1 MTWDMII
8 FVVMCALFIAGTV
21 CTLLCCVAMV
31 QTILNNDVGDDEL

>member
-8 FVVMCALFIAGTV
+8 FVLMCALFGAGTI

-31 QTILNNDVGDDEL
+31 QTILNKDVEDED